1 MNWRDMLGNHNLQV
15 EQLILDTSTI
25 SQIFLAFHPPL
36 LPTLWEH
43 FDRLVSSGYAISIE
57 AVAEELQ
64 ALGRVAGAVEHLEN
78 LNRQFFASPTQ
89 NEHDLVEEMTADNAL
104 TSASNRWRSKTTKGA
119 IDADP
124 YLVAKG
130 LVSAVPAVIVTEE
143 SQDLTKR
150 DRVFYVC
157 HYYGLECINHRQMM
171 VDRLGW
177 RF

>member
-1 MNWRDMLGNHNLQV
+1 MLGSHNLQV

-36 LPTLWEH
+36 FPTLWEY
-43 FDRLVSSGYAISIE
+43 FDRLVSSGLAISVE
-57 AVAEELQ
+57 AVKAELQ
-64 ALGRVAGAVEHLEN
+64 VLGRVAGAVAYLEN
-78 LNRQFFASPTQ
+78 LNGQFFALPTQ
-89 NEHDLVEEMTADNAL
+89 DEQNLVEEMTSDHTLA
-104 TSASNRWRSKTTKGA
+104 SASNRWRSKTTQGTV
-119 IDADP
+119 DADP
-124 YLVAKG
+124 YLIAKG
-130 LVSAVPAVIVTEE
+130 LASPVPAIVVTEE

-150 DRVFYVC
+150 DRIFYVC

>member
-25 SQIFLAFHPPL
+25 SQIFSAFHPQL
-36 LPTLWEH
+36 LPTLWEYL
-43 FDRLVSSGYAISIE
+43 DQLVSSGRAISVE
-57 AVAEELQ
+57 AVSEELQ
-64 ALGRVAGAVEHLEN
+64 ALGRVAGAVAYLEN
-78 LNRQFFASPTQ
+78 LNQRFFASPTQ
-89 NEHDLVEEMTADNAL
+89 DEQNLVEEMTADNAL
-104 TSASNRWRSKTTKGA
+104 TSASNRWLSKTAKGA
-119 IDADP
+119 TDADP

-130 LVSAVPAVIVTEE
+130 LASSVPAVVVTEE

-150 DRVFYVC
+150 DRIFYVC
-157 HYYGLECINHRQMM
+157 HYYGLDCVNHRQMM

>member
-1 MNWRDMLGNHNLQV
+1 MLGNHNLQV

-43 FDRLVSSGYAISIE
+43 FDRLVSSGYAISVE
-57 AVAEELQ
+57 AVSAELQ
-64 ALGRVAGAVEHLEN
+64 ALGRVAGAVAYLEN

-89 NEHDLVEEMTADNAL
+89 VEQNLVEEMTANNAL
-104 TSASNRWRSKTTKGA
+104 TSASNRWLSKTTRGFV
-119 IDADP
+119 DADP
-124 YLVAKG
+124 YLIAKG
-130 LVSAVPAVIVTEE
+130 LAVPVPAVVVTEE

-150 DRVFYVC
+150 DRIFYVC
-157 HYYGLECINHRQMM
+157 HYYGLECVNHRQMM